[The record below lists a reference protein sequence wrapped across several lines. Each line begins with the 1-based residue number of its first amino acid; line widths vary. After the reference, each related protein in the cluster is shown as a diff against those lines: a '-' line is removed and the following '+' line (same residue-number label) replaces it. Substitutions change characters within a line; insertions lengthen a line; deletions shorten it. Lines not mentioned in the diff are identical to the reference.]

1 MSAPKS
7 SLVWSPQPPRKVGIY
22 WHRYSDQH
30 HPSIVSVYLDEGGEW
45 SMQYG
50 DLDQDPT
57 DERASVNWLEN
68 LKGSEWA
75 GPLTPPREP

>member
-1 MSAPKS
+1 MIRNPF
-7 SLVWSPQPPRKVGIY
+7 VWSSEPPRKVGLW

-30 HPSIVSVYLDEGGEW
+30 DPSVVSIYLDEGGEW

-50 DLDQDPT
+50 DLDQDPE

-68 LKGSEWA
+68 LKGSQFA
-75 GPLTPPREP
+75 GPIPVPREP